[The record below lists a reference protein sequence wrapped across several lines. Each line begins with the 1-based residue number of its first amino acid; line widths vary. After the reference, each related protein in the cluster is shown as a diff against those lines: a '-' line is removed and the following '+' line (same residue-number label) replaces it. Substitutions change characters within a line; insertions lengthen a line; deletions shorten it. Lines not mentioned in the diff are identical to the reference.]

1 MAKEAPGP
9 REKSCLGTAELCIPG
24 KAVKGLARCVWRRG
38 GICSG
43 AALPGTALAEKRAV
57 GRGLDPDDSC
67 CLLLG

>member
-1 MAKEAPGP
+1 MCV
-9 REKSCLGTAELCIPG
+9 SGT
-24 KAVKGLARCVWRRG
+24 AVKGLARCVWRRG

-57 GRGLDPDDSC
+57 GRGLDLDDSY